1 MISIQGKSHIAKRG
15 TNEDR
20 IVADSQWGIALVADG
35 MGGPASGEIAAGI
48 VASVLVDRLDA
59 EIDLATA
66 ISDAHQEI
74 LNAVENGRGKQ
85 GMGSTV
91 VAAHFNGNDYSLS
104 WIGDSRAFLW
114 NGELRQISRDHSQI
128 ETMLARGEIE
138 YTDTAQHPKKNLI
151 TRAMGRGTI
160 SVESIPRVDS
170 TLYQGQKLLLC
181 SDGLH
186 DVLSPCEI
194 ATIMNSEQ
202 PSAELVDTL
211 INCALEKGGADNISV
226 VIVDAS
232 SDAPSSDG
240 QALPEAVAIAR
251 ADGFQ
256 QHYLPTSQTTKHQ

>member
-1 MISIQGKSHIAKRG
+1 MISIQGKSHIAKRD

-59 EIDLATA
+59 GIDLATS
-66 ISDAHQEI
+66 ISDAHQKI
-74 LNAVENGRGKQ
+74 LKAVENGQGKR

-91 VAAHFNGNDYSLS
+91 VAAHFNGNDYCLC

-128 ETMLARGEIE
+128 ETMLARGEIK
-138 YTDTAQHPKKNLI
+138 YSDTARHPKKNLI
-151 TRAMGRGTI
+151 TRAMGHGSI
-160 SVESIPRVDS
+160 SVDSIPQVDS

-186 DVLSPCEI
+186 DMLSLCEI
-194 ATIMNSEQ
+194 ATIMSSGQ
-202 PSAELVDTL
+202 PSAEIVDTL
-211 INCALEKGGADNISV
+211 IHRALEKGGADNISV

-232 SDAPSSDG
+232 DDAAAIGNKP
-240 QALPEAVAIAR
+240 LPEAVAIAR

-256 QHYLPTSQTTKHQ
+256 QHFLPRSQTNKQQ